1 MELPPPAKGDVYKGN
16 SASIP
21 DNLSAARNNL
31 MKSDMLL
38 EAMGEDVIQHY
49 SRCAEWEI
57 QEFERVVTD
66 WEVARGFEK
75 A

>member
-1 MELPPPAKGDVYKGN
+1 MYKGN

-57 QEFERVVTD
+57 EEFKRVVTD